1 MSSKVHFLHI
11 GKTGGSAIKEA
22 LKRAIK
28 EQDIYANANKLKD
41 NTELEI
47 KRLSGR
53 FDQIILHGHGKTL
66 KQIPES
72 DWFFFCIRNPIS
84 RYVSGFYSRKRQGKP
99 RYNIPW
105 NIKEKRAFKHF
116 NTPNELAEALSSD
129 NPKIRERAKRAM
141 KNIRHVKTSLSKWI
155 INPSYFEKRT
165 NNLLFILE
173 QDTLSEDFKILLQNL
188 HFKRELNLSRD
199 RAVTHQA
206 DTTKSD
212 TTLSELAIANLNQ
225 HYAQDIEIYK
235 FLTEAKIKKQRL
247 FSNGGGENIF

>member
-1 MSSKVHFLHI
+1 MPAKVHFLHI

-47 KRLSGR
+47 KHLSGR

-116 NTPNELAEALSSD
+116 NTPNELAEALSSE
-129 NPKIRERAKRAM
+129 NPKTRGRAKRAM

-199 RAVTHQA
+199 IAVTHQT

-212 TTLSELAIANLNQ
+212 ATLSELAIANLNQ

-247 FSNGGGENIF
+247 FSNGGDENIF

>member
-1 MSSKVHFLHI
+1 MSAKVHFLHI

-129 NPKIRERAKRAM
+129 NPKIRRRAKRAM
-141 KNIRHVKTSLSKWI
+141 KNIRHVKSSLSKI
-155 INPSYFEKRT
+155 RILITLQTSDDGRAKSLDCRLSQLVGVLSSSIKFFERKTAFVFAHSSSLIR
-165 NNLLFILE
+165 N
-173 QDTLSEDFKILLQNL
+173 
-188 HFKRELNLSRD
+188 
-199 RAVTHQA
+199 
-206 DTTKSD
+206 
-212 TTLSELAIANLNQ
+212 
-225 HYAQDIEIYK
+225 
-235 FLTEAKIKKQRL
+235 
-247 FSNGGGENIF
+247 